1 MSISK
6 LVASSKK
13 SLSEA
18 INYFMCGLAISVSI
32 SIFVAGL
39 VFFNAH
45 YIATRLL
52 FEPRCE
58 SLIKYMSFSIPFASI
73 HSCICG
79 YYLGLKKTNIPA
91 ISQLVEQTTRAFS
104 IYLII
109 MLLEHNNVAI
119 TPSIAVIGAL
129 IGEIASA
136 TYSIISIKCIKPKF
150 PVLRNKINSI
160 KNSSKQILI
169 LSLPLTL
176 NKLMLSI
183 LQSMQSVLIPSMLG
197 LYGLSSSESLSL
209 YGIILGLVI
218 PLIMFPSAI
227 ITSMTTMLLPTV
239 SEADSNNN
247 SVEIQLTI
255 EKSISFC
262 IIFGILCSAIFFKY
276 GTPISIILFRTDY
289 GKYIK
294 YLGLICPFSYI
305 TATFASTINGL
316 GNTKMTFIHS
326 VISTIIQILSIIFL
340 MPKIGIFGFIIALLI
355 SSVISTISHY
365 ISMYRLVHFKINLMQ
380 NCIIPIIFMMLL
392 TYIFDTLFTIFIRIN
407 SIASFIISSF
417 FICIIYGYIFLK
429 NLFVNN

>member
-1 MSISK
+1 
-6 LVASSKK
+6 
-13 SLSEA
+13 
-18 INYFMCGLAISVSI
+18 
-32 SIFVAGL
+32 
-39 VFFNAH
+39 
-45 YIATRLL
+45 
-52 FEPRCE
+52 
-58 SLIKYMSFSIPFASI
+58 
-73 HSCICG
+73 
-79 YYLGLKKTNIPA
+79 
-91 ISQLVEQTTRAFS
+91 
-104 IYLII
+104 
-109 MLLEHNNVAI
+109 
-119 TPSIAVIGAL
+119 
-129 IGEIASA
+129 
-136 TYSIISIKCIKPKF
+136 
-150 PVLRNKINSI
+150 
-160 KNSSKQILI
+160 
-169 LSLPLTL
+169 
-176 NKLMLSI
+176 
-183 LQSMQSVLIPSMLG
+183 
-197 LYGLSSSESLSL
+197 
-209 YGIILGLVI
+209 
-218 PLIMFPSAI
+218 
-227 ITSMTTMLLPTV
+227 MTTMLLPTV